1 MRCVMLKKITVRDY
15 KCFNELTFDLS
26 AADYSYNPILVKD
39 GVVNKVLIYG
49 ENGTGKTSLGFAIFD
64 LVQHL
69 TDKQCFPPWF
79 MEYYRNLNTGS
90 KTVFFQYIFSFD
102 FMEVVYEYE
111 KTDAKNLIYEKLIID
126 GETLLDYH
134 YQDPGKQFVD
144 LKLCGKLNTK
154 LPDNKLSIL
163 KYIYRNTPTNFS
175 PILTKLMLF
184 CERMLWFRSL
194 SDGNGYCGLVSGVTT
209 LDQMLFESKKLS
221 SFQDFLAKNGLH
233 YELDFEDDDSGNHR
247 LYAYFNRRK
256 QKARFSNIASS
267 GTKALWLF
275 FVWMAYGKD
284 KLSLLFIDE
293 FDAFY
298 HYEVAATVVRELN
311 VHREFQSILT
321 THNTY
326 LMQNQFTRPDC
337 CFILTDKRI
346 KSLKKSTEREL
357 REAHNLE
364 KMYIGGAFV
373 E

>member
-1 MRCVMLKKITVRDY
+1 MLKRITVKNY
-15 KCFNELTFDLS
+15 KCFDELTFDLS

-39 GVVNKVLIYG
+39 GVVNKALVFG
-49 ENGTGKTSLGFAIFD
+49 KNGTGKTSLGFAIFD

-69 TDKQCFPPWF
+69 TDKHRFPPRF
-79 MEYYRNLNTGS
+79 MEYYRNLNTGRKAVS
-90 KTVFFQYIFSFD
+90 FQYTFSFD
-102 FMEVVYEYE
+102 FKEIVYEYE
-111 KTDAKNLIYEKLIID
+111 KTDAQNIVWESLKVD
-126 GETLLDYH
+126 GDTLLNYH
-134 YQDPGKQFVD
+134 YGKPERQFVAPE
-144 LKLCGKLNTK
+144 LCGNLDTR

-163 KYIYRNTPTNFS
+163 KYIYRNTPTDFS
-175 PILTKLMLF
+175 PILTKLMRF
-184 CERMLWFRSL
+184 CEGMLWFRSL
-194 SDGNGYCGLVSGVTT
+194 SDGDGYCGLTNDQPT
-209 LDQMLFESKKLS
+209 LEQMLHESGQIVQ
-221 SFQDFLAKNGLH
+221 FQDFLGRNGLK
-233 YELDFEDDDSGNHR
+233 YELGFEEDGGQPK
-247 LYAYFNRRK
+247 LYAYFNHRK
-256 QKARFSNIASS
+256 SKALFSTIASS
-267 GTKALWLF
+267 GTRVLWLLF
-275 FVWMAYGKD
+275 NWMAKGKD

-311 VHREFQSILT
+311 TRRDFQSILT

-337 CFILTDKRI
+337 CFILTDKQI

>member
-1 MRCVMLKKITVRDY
+1 MLKKITVRNY
-15 KCFNELTFDLS
+15 KCFDELTFDLS

-39 GVVNKVLIYG
+39 GIVNKALIYG
-49 ENGTGKTSLGFAIFD
+49 KNGTGKTSLGFAIFD

-69 TDKQCFPPWF
+69 TDKHCPPRF
-79 MEYYRNLNTGS
+79 MEYYHNLNIRNE
-90 KTVFFQYIFSFD
+90 TVFFQYTFSFD
-102 FMEVVYEYE
+102 YKEVVYQYE
-111 KTDAKNLIYEKLIID
+111 KTDAQNLVY
-126 GETLLDYH
+126 ETLIVDGKTLLAYH
-134 YQDPGKQFVD
+134 YGKKDKQFVAPE
-144 LKLCGKLNTK
+144 LCGKLDTR

-163 KYIYRNTPTNFS
+163 KYIYRNTPTDFS
-175 PILTKLMLF
+175 PILTKLIHF

-194 SDGNGYCGLVSGVTT
+194 SDGTEYFGLTNGTTT
-209 LDQMLFESKKLS
+209 LSQMLYESGQLKQ
-221 SFQDFLAKNGLH
+221 FQNFLAQNGLQ
-233 YELDFEDDDSGNHR
+233 YDLGFVEDGGQPK
-247 LYAYFNRRK
+247 LYAYFNHRK
-256 QKARFSNIASS
+256 SKARFSSIASA
-267 GTKALWLF
+267 GTIALWLLF
-275 FVWMAYGKD
+275 NWMAKGKD
-284 KLSLLFIDE
+284 MLSLLFIDE

-311 VHREFQSILT
+311 ARRDFQSILT

-337 CFILTDKRI
+337 CFILTDKQI

>member
-1 MRCVMLKKITVRDY
+1 MLKRITVKNY
-15 KCFNELTFDLS
+15 KCFDELTFDLS

-39 GVVNKVLIYG
+39 GVVNKALVFG
-49 ENGTGKTSLGFAIFD
+49 KNGTGKTSLGFAIFD

-69 TDKQCFPPWF
+69 TDKYCFLPQF
-79 MEYYRNLNTGS
+79 MEYYRNLNTGR
-90 KTVFFQYIFSFD
+90 KTVSFQCTFSFD
-102 FMEVVYEYE
+102 FKEVVYEYE
-111 KTDAKNLIYEKLIID
+111 KTDAQNLVWESLKVD
-126 GETLLDYH
+126 GNTLLDYH
-134 YQDPGKQFVD
+134 YGKTNRQFVAHE
-144 LKLCGKLNTK
+144 LCGNLDTR

-163 KYIYRNTPTNFS
+163 KYVYRNTPTDFS
-175 PILTKLMLF
+175 PILTRLMRF
-184 CERMLWFRSL
+184 CEGMLWFRSL
-194 SDGNGYCGLVSGVTT
+194 SDGNNYCGLTNEQMT
-209 LDQMLFESKKLS
+209 LSQMLFDSGQLVQ
-221 SFQDFLAKNGLH
+221 FQDFLARNGLK
-233 YELDFEDDDSGNHR
+233 YELGFEEDGGQPK
-247 LYAYFNRRK
+247 LYAYFNHRK
-256 QKARFSNIASS
+256 TRALFSSIASS
-267 GTKALWLF
+267 GTRVLWLLF
-275 FVWMAYGKD
+275 NWMIKGKD

-311 VHREFQSILT
+311 AHREFQSILT

-337 CFILTDKRI
+337 CFILTDKQI